1 MALSS
6 ATGAATFD
14 RTANTYQLDLST
26 QLAEVIRPDNE
37 AFLSRIGTNGFVA
50 SQRTHYWA
58 EDELNPNTDTVAEAV
73 DDSET
78 EIDVTNGS
86 RFKVGTTFRFNEKGK
101 TEVCQVTAVS
111 GNTLTVTRG
120 YGSTSAE
127 AHADGATIE
136 IIAHP
141 KQEGWKP
148 SQEDWTQERTSQY
161 NYSQIFGRGITL
173 SRTRQLV
180 DQTVIAS
187 ELAHQSAYRLK
198 EIARELDDTII
209 NGIRSASAPGDSSYG
224 TMGGLWEFVSAAGG
238 NSITTVE
245 DLTENVVNELYK
257 KVWDDCGGVEQG
269 FILVGGALKRVISTF
284 DQAYR
289 RMDFDSRA
297 AGFVVERFLTDLGAE
312 LTVIVDP
319 KMMDDLMIIGDLTK
333 VKVGPLQGDNM
344 RLEELAKTGRTLE
357 YMVTGQYTLEVRNA
371 LKCFGVHNN
380 LS

>member
-6 ATGAATFD
+6 ATGAAQFD
-14 RTANTYQLDLST
+14 RTANTFQLDLST

-37 AFLSRIGTNGFVA
+37 AFLSRVGTNGFVA
-50 SQRTHYWA
+50 TQRTHYWA

-73 DDSET
+73 DATET

-86 RFKVGTTFRFNEKGK
+86 RFKVGTIFRFNEKGK

-120 YGSTSAE
+120 YGSTDAE
-127 AHADGATIE
+127 THANGATIE

-148 SQEDWTQERTSQY
+148 KQEDWTKERTSAY
-161 NYSQIFGRGITL
+161 NYTQIFGRGITL
-173 SRTRQLV
+173 ARSRQLV

-209 NGIRSASAPGDSSYG
+209 NGIRSASAPSDSIYG
-224 TMGGLWEFVSAAGG
+224 TMAGLWEFVSAAGG
-238 NSITTVE
+238 NSVTTAE

-257 KVWDDCGGVEQG
+257 KIWDDAGGVEQG

-319 KMMDDLMIIGDLTK
+319 KMMDDVLIMGDLSK
-333 VKVGPLQGDNM
+333 VKVGPLQGDAM
-344 RLEELAKTGRTLE
+344 QLEELAKTGRTLE
-357 YMVTGQYTLEVRNA
+357 YMVSGQYTLEVRNA
-371 LKCFGVHNN
+371 TKSFAVHNN